1 METGLTQVERPV
13 YVNKEVKMR
22 TVTYEEQRV
31 MVSSWCLGVLPVPRM
46 SQAPGPVR
54 PHSNVGKFG
63 KDILSGPLQPRR
75 GLGRQT
81 DDAFMG
87 IGSKSTAAGSEP
99 PRTITLPPCNALT
112 ACAAL
117 GISSGSSVFKSYL
130 RGDLSG

>member
-31 MVSSWCLGVLPVPRM
+31 MVSSWCLGVLSAPRM

-63 KDILSGPLQPRR
+63 KDILSGPLQLRR
-75 GLGRQT
+75 GLGRQKT
-81 DDAFMG
+81 MP
-87 IGSKSTAAGSEP
+87 SWE
-99 PRTITLPPCNALT
+99 
-112 ACAAL
+112 L
-117 GISSGSSVFKSYL
+117 GQRAPQL
-130 RGDLSG
+130 DLSPHAPSPSPLAML